1 MMAIY
6 NRMCVGVV
14 GLVLLSLVIVG
25 AFGIG
30 SAQQP
35 LPLSDPPERATA
47 DTLPEIPP
55 SVVPTP
61 VVPSQDYKN
70 DPLFLEI
77 QRIVLEGNKSTQRN
91 AIPGL
96 PLQGVRD
103 SAPLSTEFKID
114 LISNDRWHAVESIL
128 AAARMLEKDVSECR
142 RQSDLEGT
150 SKLHATIK
158 NLRAHALELL
168 QGL

>member
-6 NRMCVGVV
+6 NRMCVGVI

-25 AFGIG
+25 AFGI
-30 SAQQP
+30 SLAQQP
-35 LPLSDPPERATA
+35 FALSDPPERATA

-55 SVVPTP
+55 P
-61 VVPSQDYKN
+61 VVSSQDYKN

-77 QRIVLEGNKSTQRN
+77 QRIVLEGDKSTQRN

-96 PLQGVRD
+96 PSQGVRD
-103 SAPLSTEFKID
+103 SAPVSTEFKID
-114 LISNDRWHAVESIL
+114 LISTDRWHAVESIL
-128 AAARMLEKDVSECR
+128 AAARMLEKDVLACSR
-142 RQSDLEGT
+142 RGDFEAA

-158 NLRAHALELL
+158 NLRAQAFKLL